1 MPLGTEKTSLLGAA
15 GGAGGLSPGGN
26 YLGDGS
32 DGDVTISSNTELT
45 VPNKDGSYDGDMIV
59 KNYTALTIDAGYHLR
74 PDQPCRGML
83 IYVQGDCSIAGSL
96 YNGWPGVG
104 GGAKADPTASGGS
117 DSSAVS
123 STGLRYPVI
132 TSGGSDTLAAAD
144 FAGCGNGAVAAVAN
158 QAGISGN
165 GDILTV
171 SRIGGDG
178 GAGGSGGATTGR
190 TGTAGATGATTIS
203 TGGGGTGSW
212 QDGGSGAGSQGS
224 CFAGG
229 SGSGGGHGGTS
240 SAPTDHGG
248 AAGTTGQC
256 GCFLDGTTVELS
268 DGHKKPI
275 SEIDIGNSLKTGQ
288 GDDLVTHL
296 FHTTSK
302 GQKIYGFNDKEP
314 FVTESHPFMTQD
326 GWKRA
331 DEIIVGDFLHKSGSE
346 RELVEYLSF
355 KKTSP
360 DTPVY
365 NFHVGEHETYYADD
379 YLVHN
384 KGNSGGGAGNPGAA
398 GCGVGSTGQSGCGG
412 LLYLIVGGN
421 LTIESGGTVAAKG
434 SNGGGSDGGT
444 SIGGGGASGGGA
456 IFLAHVGTFTNNGT
470 LSLAGGISGQTSR
483 GGPGGAGGT
492 HTIQIS

>member
-1 MPLGTEKTSLLGAA
+1 MPLGATKVGLFGAA
-15 GGAGGLSPGGN
+15 GGGGDTSAGGN

-32 DGDVTISSNTELT
+32 DGDVTYSSNTDLT
-45 VPNKDGSYDGDMIV
+45 VLNKNGSYDGDMIV
-59 KNYTALTIDAGYHLR
+59 KNYSSLVIDSGVTVQ

-83 IYVQGDCSIAGSL
+83 IYVQGDCTITGTL
-96 YNGWPGVG
+96 RIGQGG
-104 GGAKADPTASGGS
+104 KGGALADPTSSGGS

-132 TSGGSDTLAAAD
+132 TSGGSDSLGAAD
-144 FAGCGNGAVAAVAN
+144 FAGCGDAAVAAVAN
-158 QAGISGN
+158 QAAISSS
-165 GDILTV
+165 GDILKV
-171 SRIGGDG
+171 NRIGGDG

-398 GCGVGSTGQSGCGG
+398 GCGVGSIGQSGCGG
-412 LLYLIVGGN
+412 LLYLIVGGD
-421 LTIESGGTVAAKG
+421 LEIASGGTISAKG

-444 SIGGGGASGGGA
+444 TIGGGGASGGGA
-456 IFLAHVGTFTNNGT
+456 IFLAHVGSFTNNGT
-470 LSLAGGISGQTSR
+470 LSLAGGISGQSSR